1 MAGQPEKRSTLGHLL
16 NVSMPFSTTEPVWRL
31 ICKGV
36 DELTEEFNPDTD
48 EQQFICD
55 DVKTTILKTYAPS
68 FEVSMGYQK
77 DDLIQYYF
85 DVMSRRLPTG
95 EKTNIE
101 YIRFNKNETM
111 FGTNNQFIGVR
122 WNANVYFDSVGGS
135 GDEYLTSVMNIAATG
150 TPEVGYISV
159 TDTGNGAIYTWNKAN
174 IEVPFVTSFEY
185 VDPSKQVGQQNV
197 TFTMSGYYPGY
208 EIPNNVSTLTVRGQG
223 VSGNTIEL
231 KADSGLSATD
241 TVVQGAG
248 DWSSTINLSGE
259 GTKSFA
265 FIQKDNASPT
275 PNQSVNTQAFT
286 FKLPTSIPDPVSVP
300 FVKTINSVDTENVN
314 SNTEISGTQ
323 FTVTGSGNKGYN
335 ISLEKN
341 SNIISA
347 DNVTVDQNGT
357 WSMDVA
363 IATTQT
369 EFVNIP
375 FSFKQINPTTSTSS
389 NPTVTYNPKIKYQA
403 G

>member
-1 MAGQPEKRSTLGHLL
+1 MTGYSLGTI
-16 NVSMPFSTTEPVWRL
+16 NRTIR
-31 ICKGV
+31 
-36 DELTEEFNPDTD
+36 EL
-48 EQQFICD
+48 
-55 DVKTTILKTYAPS
+55 S
-68 FEVSMGYQK
+68 
-77 DDLIQYYF
+77 
-85 DVMSRRLPTG
+85 
-95 EKTNIE
+95 
-101 YIRFNKNETM
+101 
-111 FGTNNQFIGVR
+111 
-122 WNANVYFDSVGGS
+122 
-135 GDEYLTSVMNIAATG
+135 
-150 TPEVGYISV
+150 EVGYISV

-185 VDPSKQVGQQNV
+185 VDPSKPVGQQNV
-197 TFTMSGYYPGY
+197 TFTMSGYFSGY
-208 EIPNNVSTLTVRGQG
+208 AIPNNVSTLTVRGQG
-223 VSGNTIEL
+223 VSGHTIEL

-300 FVKTINSVDTENVN
+300 FVKTINSVDAENVK

-347 DNVTVDQNGT
+347 DNATVDQNGT
-357 WSMDVA
+357 WSMDVT
-363 IATTQT
+363 IAQTQT